1 MKKSLVLA
9 MMLAGFA
16 ATSFAA
22 EPAFLADRHV
32 ARGAPCE
39 SCHGVKAPTPG
50 AKVPSAA
57 CTTCHG
63 SLDKVAER
71 TKAKVPN
78 PHYNHLIGTDCQECH
93 KGHAQSVNLCGSCHN
108 LDWKVP

>member
-9 MMLAGFA
+9 MVLAGFA

-32 ARGAPCE
+32 ARGVACE
-39 SCHGVKAPTPG
+39 TCHGVKTPAPG
-50 AKVPSAA
+50 
-57 CTTCHG
+57 
-63 SLDKVAER
+63 
-71 TKAKVPN
+71 AKVPN